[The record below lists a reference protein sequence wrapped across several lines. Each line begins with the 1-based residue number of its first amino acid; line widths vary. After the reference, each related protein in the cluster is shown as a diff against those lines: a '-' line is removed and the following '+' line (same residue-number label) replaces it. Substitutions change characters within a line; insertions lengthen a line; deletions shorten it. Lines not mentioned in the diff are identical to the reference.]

1 MIGQVCSLCDV
12 VVNVTFPEKV
22 KNPINHLFMIL
33 RDHRGNI
40 QWNLDITNG
49 QGIGKMCPL

>member
-1 MIGQVCSLCDV
+1 MIWQVCSLCDV

-22 KNPINHLFMIL
+22 KNPINRLVMIL

-40 QWNLDITNG
+40 KSSSETQG
-49 QGIGKMCPL
+49 QSVGSGEKA